1 VEPGRASRTAVLV
14 CQGRAAADG
23 LVAPGLF
30 SDPVAVELLTDD
42 ERVPVLQVRAGTPP
56 SGAGARLAYESVR
69 ASATG
74 MVPRTI
80 AIDEAV
86 AGRPC
91 PQLVVLGAG
100 LDTRAWRMSALA
112 GAEVLEVDHPASQAD
127 KRERVGELAPV
138 CGSLHYVAA
147 DFGHDS
153 LDAVLEP
160 AGHDRSRA
168 TTWLWEGVVAYLT
181 EAEVTRTLAAV
192 AHRSAAGSRLVVN
205 YQAPSVTA
213 TVGRYLARAMSWAAR
228 RPDVWTDEPRRS
240 AWTPERMTA
249 LLRVHGFS
257 VVDDSDLLTLAR
269 QRSLPVTHARS
280 LASGRVA
287 VADR

>member
-1 VEPGRASRTAVLV
+1 MLV

-23 LVAPGLF
+23 LVAPDVF

-56 SGAGARLAYESVR
+56 RGAAPRLTYESVR

-86 AGRPC
+86 VARPC

-100 LDTRAWRMSALA
+100 LDSRAWRMHALA
-112 GAEVLEVDHPASQAD
+112 DVDVLEVDHPASQDD
-127 KRERVGELAPV
+127 KRERVGDLVPV
-138 CGSLHYVAA
+138 CGSLRFVAV
-147 DFGHDS
+147 DFSRDS
-153 LDAVLEP
+153 LDASLES

-181 EAEVTRTLAAV
+181 EPEVTRTFAAV
-192 AHRSAAGSRLVVN
+192 AHRSAPGSRMVVN

-213 TVGRYLARAMSWAAR
+213 TVGRYVAHAMSWAAR
-228 RPDVWTDEPRRS
+228 QRAVWSDEPRRS
-240 AWTPERMTA
+240 AWTPERMAA
-249 LLRVHGFS
+249 LVRVHGFS
-257 VVDDSDLLTLAR
+257 MADDADLLTVAR
-269 QRSLPVTHARS
+269 QRALPVTHARS
-280 LASGRVA
+280 LASGRVV